1 MKQHIALAIVLAGL
15 AVSMHWAGAAGAGGS
30 SLPDAGTAVANLP
43 AGEGHEEKPLLC
55 ADASTEPE
63 GFDCG
68 PIILADRNEPPIDMR
83 PVDVEILDI

>member
-1 MKQHIALAIVLAGL
+1 MKQHVALAIVLAGL
-15 AVSMHWAGAAGAGGS
+15 VVSIHWAGAAGAGEPY
-30 SLPDAGTAVANLP
+30 LPVARLAVANVP
-43 AGEGHEEKPLLC
+43 TDEGREEKPLLC